1 MIQFLLVFSSERSF
15 LYPKIA
21 SSSTQNER
29 WISIYNLH
37 KLKIIII
44 KNNNNNNHCHQLI
57 IDRII
62 YSTCSNKKK
71 LNIINLQFVIP
82 KIKLNIINLTQL
94 EFGLVL

>member
-37 KLKIIII
+37 KQ

-62 YSTCSNKKK
+62 YSTCSNKEK